1 MEGGDGFAGFLLA
14 LRMSAKLSSR
24 GFKGC
29 DDWVSGQFPKRRFY
43 VKVWRIAGL
52 SELLDERFVLLA
64 ALDSSVSR

>member
-1 MEGGDGFAGFLLA
+1 VEGGDECVGFSLMLCI
-14 LRMSAKLSSR
+14 SAKLSSR